1 MGGGAAAR
9 AFGAIVGAALCL
21 STAAKAETATPAPA
35 TTYEALFKQVFEDPA
50 DLDAAFRFAG
60 MATGRGDYEAA
71 IGALER
77 MLFFNPDLPRVKFEL
92 GVLYFKLGS
101 YAMAQSYFQ
110 GAKGSSQG
118 AKGSSDIPADVR
130 SKIDE
135 FLAEI
140 DRRLSPNQF
149 DFFAFTGVRY
159 QTNANAGPDSL
170 LVHALGQDAVLSSQF
185 GRAPDWNWFT
195 NIAARYSHDLGN
207 QRGDS
212 LEARFNGYYAGQFD
226 LTNLNLG
233 IAELEVGPRL
243 GIFPGTSI
251 NFYGIGEG
259 EILADQPYMEGFGAG
274 VALRSNIAGVA
285 TIEPALEYRHRDYHN
300 SDPYP
305 NASEQSGELVS
316 ASLSIGGALGA
327 VNWVGRLGYDHN
339 QTFEDV
345 NNYNSYERISY
356 DLGLPFQ
363 IRLLWSQWRIMPLV
377 GGSVTSYAE
386 PNMIVD
392 PNITREDTEFH
403 YGVAFETQITK
414 SIGFRGQVMQS
425 TTTSSLPN
433 YATNNLSAVM
443 GLTYRN

>member
-1 MGGGAAAR
+1 MGGGATAR
-9 AFGAIVGAALCL
+9 IVGAVAAAIVCCA
-21 STAAKAETATPAPA
+21 TPAKAETVSPEFSAGA
-35 TTYEALFKQVFEDPA
+35 YDVLFKKVFDDPA

-60 MATGRGDYEAA
+60 VATGRGDYEAA

-101 YAMAQSYFQ
+101 YAMAQSYFE
-110 GAKGSSQG
+110 GAKGSG
-118 AKGSSDIPADVR
+118 DIPQDVR

-135 FLAEI
+135 FLTEI
-140 DRRLSPNQF
+140 ERRLSPNQF

-185 GRAPDWNWFT
+185 ARAPDWNWFT
-195 NIAARYSHDLGN
+195 NVAARYSHDFGN
-207 QRGDS
+207 QRGDTF
-212 LEARFNGYYAGQFD
+212 EARFNGYYAGQFD

-233 IAELEVGPRL
+233 IAELEAGPRF

-251 NFYGIGEG
+251 NFYGIGES
-259 EILADQPYMEGFGAG
+259 EFLADQPYMEGLGAG

-285 TIEPALEYRHRDYHN
+285 TIEPALEYRHRDYHD

-305 NASEQSGELVS
+305 NASGQSGDLLS
-316 ASLSIGGALGA
+316 ASLSVGGALGA
-327 VNWVGRLGYDHN
+327 VHWVGRVGYDRN
-339 QTFEDV
+339 QVSDDAFD
-345 NNYNSYERISY
+345 YNGYERVSY
-356 DLGLPFQ
+356 DLGLPFD
-363 IRLLWSQWRIMPLV
+363 IRLLWGQWRVMPLV
-377 GGSVTSYAE
+377 GGSVTRYAA

-392 PNITREDTEFH
+392 PSITREDEEFH
-403 YGVAFETQITK
+403 YGVTLERPINK
-414 SIGFRGQVMQS
+414 SLGFRAQVMQS

-433 YATNNLSAVM
+433 YATNNLSAVF
-443 GLTYRN
+443 GVTYRN